1 MAVLYEPLWSGPAV
15 CCSPHHVYVVADLS
29 SYIHIH
35 TWDGQHTQRLSLDV
49 DVGDRIRAIS
59 YSASD
64 NTLLVTVGRRGGSQV
79 HSIRTLMV
87 S

>member
-1 MAVLYEPLWSGPAV
+1 MAVLYEPLGFGGHGV
-15 CCSPHHVYVVADLS
+15 CCSPHHVYVAERLS

-49 DVGDRIRAIS
+49 DVGDRIWAIS

-64 NTLLVTVGRRGGSQV
+64 NTLLVAVGRGFEV